1 MPNTVFTDEQIN
13 SIMELINAT
22 RHTQYIGARYVPIFG
37 RKGETSIEWDNT
49 APYEPLTIVL
59 HQGNSYTSRQYVPI
73 GIDILNEDFWANTG
87 NYNAQIEQYRQDV
100 LRYDARITTAQTGAD
115 AANDKLSAMG
125 VNTIS
130 DGTDMLHRFN
140 TMETSV
146 TTVEHM
152 ARNLPVA
159 TIDPDGDAAE
169 QLQSQIDASAS
180 SGGIIIPAGV
190 YILDTPLNTPYNWSN
205 SNDWSMVA
213 YGAVFRPAIDM
224 DYVIG
229 LGYNNAN
236 GTGKNN
242 LNLYGLTVDGSYK
255 AKKCIKI
262 STNVLGG
269 MISDVTAYG
278 ATDINIHIGDGTH
291 QYGSSQNYIISNVNV
306 GKLDDY
312 SDKYTPTNML
322 LSSADITLNNVTSFD
337 AKTHIQTS
345 GNYIT
350 ASNIHCYTKGR
361 VPSPITGIACA
372 GGNFSNIYVDWVD
385 VGVETS
391 SNSTLLDKKMPLN
404 VTNIFYYRPDNKDT
418 GGNLL
423 CAVRASEKCVGA
435 ISGISAKIDNTI
447 HQNSNYRP
455 VVLYDAELTQTR
467 TIPNDISVDARCSL
481 RTWDNGFVNSASM
494 ISNAGPHKLV
504 ESDNYNPTENN
515 GTIIGAIPSGTL
527 GLYKITLMAENG
539 SMLDEVMLQT
549 GVWLYM
555 DISSKTRVNRTNLV
569 LNVSQPVTITMDGV
583 AKEYRYIYV
592 TRSSTP
598 KEGTNNSLKNMF
610 VKVESAYPY
619 YLPFNWQL
627 PRFTAEETPLVKGE
641 LNP

>member
-1 MPNTVFTDEQIN
+1 MATTPVFSDEQIA
-13 SIMELINAT
+13 SILDLINTT

-37 RKGETSIEWDNT
+37 RKGEATIEWDNT
-49 APYEPLTIVL
+49 APYEPLTVVL
-59 HQGNSYTSRQYVPI
+59 HQGNSYTSKQYVPT

-100 LRYDARITTAQTGAD
+100 LQYDARITTAQTGAD
-115 AANDKLSAMG
+115 AANDKLSAFG
-125 VNTIS
+125 INTVQ
-130 DGTDMLHRFN
+130 DA
-140 TMETSV
+140 
-146 TTVEHM
+146 TTAKTEADERAATIDHM

-159 TIDPDGDAAE
+159 TINPDDAAAE
-169 QLQSQIDASAS
+169 QLQAQIDASAGR
-180 SGGIIIPAGV
+180 GGIIIPAGV
-190 YILDTPLNTPYNWSN
+190 YTLDTPLNTPYNWPN
-205 SNDWSMVA
+205 ANDWTMVA
-213 YGAVFRPAIDM
+213 YGAVFKPANAM

-229 LGYNNAN
+229 LGYNDAS

-262 STNVLGG
+262 STHVLGG
-269 MISDVTAYG
+269 MMADVTAYG
-278 ATDINIHIGDGTH
+278 ATEANIHIGDGTH
-291 QYGSSQNYIISNVNV
+291 QYGSSQNYIISNINV

-312 SDKYTPTNML
+312 SDNYTPINML

-345 GNYIT
+345 GNYLT

-372 GGNFSNIYVDWVD
+372 GGNFSDIYMDWVD
-385 VGVETS
+385 VGIETS
-391 SNSTLLDKKMPLN
+391 SDGTLLDTKMPLN

-418 GGNLL
+418 GDTLL
-423 CAVRASEKCVGA
+423 CAVRASEQCVGA
-435 ISGISAKIDNTI
+435 ISGISAKIDKPI

-455 VVLYDAELTQTR
+455 VVLYNSAHTQTQ
-467 TIPNDISVDARCSL
+467 TIPNDIYVDTGCSL

-494 ISNAGPHKLV
+494 VSNAGPHKLV
-504 ESDNYNPTENN
+504 EGDAYNPTETN
-515 GTIIGAIPSGTL
+515 GTVIGAIPSGVL
-527 GLYKITLMAENG
+527 GLYKVQLMAENG

-569 LNVSQPVTITMDGV
+569 LNVSQPVTMTLDGV
-583 AKEYRYIYV
+583 AKEYRYVYV

-610 VKVESAYPY
+610 VNVESAYPY

-627 PRFTAEETPLVKGE
+627 PRFAAEETPLIKGE

>member
-1 MPNTVFTDEQIN
+1 MATTVFTDEQIN

-37 RKGETSIEWDNT
+37 RKGETSIEWNNT

-59 HQGNSYTSRQYVPI
+59 HQGNSYTSRQYVPV
-73 GIDILNEDFWANTG
+73 GIDIRNEDFWANTG
-87 NYNAQIEQYRQDV
+87 NYNAQVEQYRQDV
-100 LRYDARITTAQTGAD
+100 LRYDARITTAQTDAD
-115 AANDKLSAMG
+115 AANDKLAAFGINSVQDAADRAA
-125 VNTIS
+125 TI
-130 DGTDMLHRFN
+130 D
-140 TMETSV
+140 
-146 TTVEHM
+146 HM

-169 QLQSQIDASAS
+169 QLQAQIDASAGR
-180 SGGIIIPAGV
+180 GGIIIPAGV
-190 YILDTPLNTPYNWSN
+190 YTLDAPLHTPYNWPN
-205 SNDWSMVA
+205 TNDWSMVA
-213 YGAVFRPAIDM
+213 YGATFKPTINM

-229 LGYNNAN
+229 LGYNDAN

-242 LNLYGLTVDGSYK
+242 LNLYGLTVDGGYK
-255 AKKCIKI
+255 AKKCVKI
-262 STNVLGG
+262 STHMLGG
-269 MISDVTAYG
+269 MMSDVTAYG
-278 ATDINIHIGDGTH
+278 ATEVNIHIGDGTH
-291 QYGSSQNYIISNVNV
+291 LYGASQNYIISDVTV

-312 SDKYTPTNML
+312 SDNYTPVNML
-322 LSSADITLNNVTSFD
+322 LSSADITLTNVTSFD

-345 GNYIT
+345 GNYVT

-372 GGNFSNIYVDWVD
+372 GGNFSNIYMDWVD

-391 SNSTLLDKKMPLN
+391 SNGTLLDRKMPLN
-404 VTNIFYYRPDNKDT
+404 VSNIFYYRPDNKDT
-418 GGNLL
+418 GDNLL
-423 CAVRASEKCVGA
+423 CAVRASAQCVGA
-435 ISGISAKIDNTI
+435 ISGISAKIDNAI

-467 TIPNDISVDARCSL
+467 TIPTDISVDTGCSL
-481 RTWDNGFVNSASM
+481 RTWNNGFVNSANM

-504 ESDNYNPTENN
+504 ESDTSNPTETN
-515 GTIIGAIPSGTL
+515 GTVIGAIPTGFL
-527 GLYKITLMAENG
+527 GLYKISLMAENG
-539 SMLDEVMLQT
+539 SMLDEIMLQT
-549 GVWLYM
+549 GAWLYM

-592 TRSSTP
+592 TRSTTP
-598 KEGTNNSLKNMF
+598 KEGTNSSLKNMF

-627 PRFTAEETPLVKGE
+627 PRFTTEETPLLKGE

>member
-1 MPNTVFTDEQIN
+1 MATTVFTDEQIN
-13 SIMELINAT
+13 SIMEMINTT

-59 HQGNSYTSRQYVPI
+59 HQGNSYTSRQYVPT
-73 GIDILNEDFWANTG
+73 GIDIHNDNFWANTG

-100 LRYDARITTAQTGAD
+100 LRYDARITTAQTDAD
-115 AANDKLSAMG
+115 AANDKLAAFG
-125 VNTIS
+125 INTVQ
-130 DGTDMLHRFN
+130 DA
-140 TMETSV
+140 
-146 TTVEHM
+146 TTAKTEADKRAATVDHI

-159 TIDPDGDAAE
+159 TIDPDGNAAE
-169 QLQSQIDASAS
+169 QLQAQIDASAGK
-180 SGGIIIPAGV
+180 GGIIIPAGV
-190 YILDTPLNTPYNWSN
+190 YTLDAPLHTPYNWPDA
-205 SNDWSMVA
+205 NDWTMVA
-213 YGAVFRPAIDM
+213 YGAVFKPAKTM

-229 LGYNNAN
+229 LGYNDAS

-242 LNLYGLTVDGSYK
+242 LNLYGLTIDGSYK
-255 AKKCIKI
+255 AKKCVKV

-269 MISDVTAYG
+269 MMSDVTAYG
-278 ATDINIHIGDGTH
+278 ATEVNIHIGDGTH
-291 QYGSSQNYIISNVNV
+291 QYGSSQNYIISNVTV
-306 GKLDDY
+306 GKLEDY
-312 SDKYTPTNML
+312 SNNYTPVNML
-322 LSSADITLNNVTSFD
+322 LSSADMTLDNVTSFD
-337 AKTHIQTS
+337 AKTHIQTA

-391 SNSTLLDKKMPLN
+391 ANGTLLDRKMPLN
-404 VTNIFYYRPDNKDT
+404 VSNIFYYRPDNKDT
-418 GGNLL
+418 GDNLL

-435 ISGISAKIDNTI
+435 ISGISAIMVNAL

-455 VVLYDAELTQTR
+455 VVLYDADHTQTR
-467 TIPNDISVDARCSL
+467 TIPNDISVDTGCSL
-481 RTWDNGFVNSASM
+481 RTWNNGFVNSASM
-494 ISNAGPHKLV
+494 ISNTGPHKLV
-504 ESDNYNPTENN
+504 ESDTSNPTETN
-515 GTIIGAIPSGTL
+515 GTVIGAIPSGTL
-527 GLYKITLMAENG
+527 GLYKISLMAENG
-539 SMLDEVMLQT
+539 SMFDEVMLQT
-549 GVWLYM
+549 GAWLYM

-583 AKEYRYIYV
+583 AREYRYIYV
-592 TRSSTP
+592 TRSNSP

-627 PRFTAEETPLVKGE
+627 PRFTAEETPMIKGE

>member
-1 MPNTVFTDEQIN
+1 MATTVFTDEQIN

-37 RKGETSIEWDNT
+37 RKGETSIEWDDT

-59 HQGNSYTSRQYVPI
+59 YKGNSYTSRQYVPV
-73 GIDILNEDFWANTG
+73 GIDIHNDNFWANTG

-100 LRYDARITTAQTGAD
+100 LRYDARITTAQTSAD
-115 AANDKLSAMG
+115 AANDKLAAFG
-125 VNTIS
+125 I
-130 DGTDMLHRFN
+130 
-140 TMETSV
+140 
-146 TTVEHM
+146 TTVQDATTAKTEADSRATTLDHM

-169 QLQSQIDASAS
+169 QLQTQIDASAGK
-180 SGGIIIPAGV
+180 GGIIIPAGV
-190 YILDTPLNTPYNWSN
+190 YMLNAPLNTPYNWPN
-205 SNDWSMVA
+205 ANDWSMVA
-213 YGAVFRPAIDM
+213 YGAVFKPAKDM

-229 LGYNNAN
+229 LGYNDAS

-242 LNLYGLTVDGSYK
+242 LNLYGLTIDGSYK
-255 AKKCIKI
+255 AKKCIKV

-269 MISDVTAYG
+269 MMSDVTAYG
-278 ATDINIHIGDGTH
+278 AIEVNIHIGDGTH
-291 QYGSSQNYIISNVNV
+291 QYGSSQNYIISNINV
-306 GKLDDY
+306 GKLADY
-312 SDKYTPTNML
+312 SDNYTPINML

-345 GNYIT
+345 GNYVT

-385 VGVETS
+385 VGIETS
-391 SNSTLLDKKMPLN
+391 ANGTLLDKKMPLN
-404 VTNIFYYRPDNKDT
+404 VSNIFYYRPDNKDT
-418 GGNLL
+418 GDNLL

-435 ISGISAKIDNTI
+435 LSGISAIMVNAL

-455 VVLYDAELTQTR
+455 VVLYDAEHTQTR
-467 TIPNDISVDARCSL
+467 TIPNDISVNAGCSL
-481 RTWDNGFVNSASM
+481 RTWNNGFVNSASM
-494 ISNAGPHKLV
+494 VSNAGPHKLV
-504 ESDNYNPTENN
+504 ESDTSNPTETN
-515 GTIIGAIPSGTL
+515 GTVIGAIPSGTL

-549 GVWLYM
+549 GAWLYM

-583 AKEYRYIYV
+583 AKEYRYLYV

-627 PRFTAEETPLVKGE
+627 PRFTAEETPMIKGE

>member
-1 MPNTVFTDEQIN
+1 MATTVFTDEQIN

-37 RKGETSIEWDNT
+37 RKGETSIEWDNS

-59 HQGNSYTSRQYVPI
+59 HQGNSYTSRQYVPA
-73 GIDILNEDFWANTG
+73 GIDIHNDNFWANTG

-115 AANDKLSAMG
+115 AANDKLAAFGINSVQDAADRAA
-125 VNTIS
+125 TI
-130 DGTDMLHRFN
+130 D
-140 TMETSV
+140 
-146 TTVEHM
+146 HM
-152 ARNLPVA
+152 TRNLPVA
-159 TIDPDGDAAE
+159 TIDPDGNAAE
-169 QLQSQIDASAS
+169 QMQAQIDASAGR
-180 SGGIIIPAGV
+180 GGIIIPAGV
-190 YILDTPLNTPYNWSN
+190 YTLDTPLHTPYNWPN
-205 SNDWSMVA
+205 ANDWTMVA
-213 YGAVFRPAIDM
+213 YGAVFKPATTM

-229 LGYNNAN
+229 LGYNDAN

-242 LNLYGLTVDGSYK
+242 LNLYGLTVDGGYK

-269 MISDVTAYG
+269 MMADVTAYG
-278 ATDINIHIGDGTH
+278 ATEINIHIGDGTH

-312 SDKYTPTNML
+312 SDNYTPVNLL
-322 LSSADITLNNVTSFD
+322 LSSADITLTNITSFD
-337 AKTHIQTS
+337 AKTHIQTA
-345 GNYIT
+345 GNYVT

-385 VGVETS
+385 VGIETS
-391 SNSTLLDKKMPLN
+391 SNGTLLDKKMPLN

-418 GGNLL
+418 GDNLL
-423 CAVRASEKCVGA
+423 CAVRASDRCVGA
-435 ISGISAKIDNTI
+435 ISGISAIMVTAI

-455 VVLYDAELTQTR
+455 VVLYDADHTQTR
-467 TIPNDISVDARCSL
+467 TIPNDISVDTGCSL
-481 RTWDNGFVNSASM
+481 RTWNNGFVNSASM
-494 ISNAGPHKLV
+494 VSNTGPHKLV
-504 ESDNYNPTENN
+504 ESDTSNPTETN
-515 GTIIGAIPSGTL
+515 GTVIGAIPTGTL
-527 GLYKITLMAENG
+527 ALYKIQLMTENG
-539 SMLDEVMLQT
+539 SMFDEVMLQT
-549 GVWLYM
+549 GAWLYM

-569 LNVSQPVTITMDGV
+569 LNVSQPVTITMEGV

-627 PRFTAEETPLVKGE
+627 PRFTAEETPMIKGE

>member
-1 MPNTVFTDEQIN
+1 MATTVFTDEQIN
-13 SIMELINAT
+13 SIMEMINAT

-37 RKGETSIEWDNT
+37 RKGETSITWDSS

-59 HQGNSYTSRQYVPI
+59 YKGNSYTSRQYVPT
-73 GIDILNEDFWANTG
+73 GIDIHNDNFWANTG

-100 LRYDARITTAQTGAD
+100 LRYDARITTAQTDAD
-115 AANDKLSAMG
+115 AANDKLAAFGINSVQDAADRAA
-125 VNTIS
+125 TI
-130 DGTDMLHRFN
+130 D
-140 TMETSV
+140 
-146 TTVEHM
+146 HM
-152 ARNLPVA
+152 ARNFPVA

-169 QLQSQIDASAS
+169 QLQAQIDASAGR
-180 SGGIIIPAGV
+180 GGIIIPAGV
-190 YILDTPLNTPYNWSN
+190 YMLDAPLNTPYNWPN
-205 SNDWSMVA
+205 TNDWTMVA
-213 YGAVFRPAIDM
+213 YGAVFKPANTM

-229 LGYNNAN
+229 LGYNDAN

-242 LNLYGLTVDGSYK
+242 LNLYGLTIDGSYK

-269 MISDVTAYG
+269 MMSDVTAYG
-278 ATDINIHIGDGTH
+278 ATEVNIHIGDGTH
-291 QYGSSQNYIISNVNV
+291 QYGSSQNYIISNVQV
-306 GKLDDY
+306 GKLEDY
-312 SDKYTPTNML
+312 SNNYTPVNML
-322 LSSADITLNNVTSFD
+322 LSSADMTLDNVTSFD

-385 VGVETS
+385 VGIETS
-391 SNSTLLDKKMPLN
+391 ANGTLLDRKMPLN
-404 VTNIFYYRPDNKDT
+404 VSNIFYYRPDTKDT
-418 GGNLL
+418 GDNLL
-423 CAVRASEKCVGA
+423 CAVRASDKCVGA
-435 ISGISAKIDNTI
+435 ISGISAIMVNAI

-455 VVLYDAELTQTR
+455 VVLYDADHTQTR
-467 TIPNDISVDARCSL
+467 TIPNDISINAGCSL
-481 RTWDNGFVNSASM
+481 RTWNNGFVNSASM

-504 ESDNYNPTENN
+504 ESDASNPTETN
-515 GTIIGAIPSGTL
+515 GTVIGAIPSGTL
-527 GLYKITLMAENG
+527 GLYKISLMAENG

-549 GVWLYM
+549 GAWLYM

-583 AKEYRYIYV
+583 AKEYRYLYV
-592 TRSSTP
+592 TRSNSP

-627 PRFTAEETPLVKGE
+627 PRFTAEETPMIKGE

>member
-1 MPNTVFTDEQIN
+1 MATTPVFSDEQIA
-13 SIMELINAT
+13 SILNLINTT

-37 RKGETSIEWDNT
+37 RKGETPIEWDNS

-59 HQGNSYTSRQYVPI
+59 HQGNSYTSRQYVPT

-100 LRYDARITTAQTGAD
+100 LRYDTRITTAQTGAD
-115 AANDKLSAMG
+115 AANDKLAAFG
-125 VNTIS
+125 INTVQ
-130 DGTDMLHRFN
+130 DA
-140 TMETSV
+140 
-146 TTVEHM
+146 TTAKTEADERAATVDHM

-159 TIDPDGDAAE
+159 TIDPDGNAAE
-169 QLQSQIDASAS
+169 QLQAQIDASAGR
-180 SGGIIIPAGV
+180 GGIVIPAGV
-190 YILDTPLNTPYNWSN
+190 YTLDAPLNTPYNWPN
-205 SNDWSMVA
+205 ANDWTMVA
-213 YGAVFRPAIDM
+213 YGAVFKPANAM

-229 LGYNNAN
+229 LGYNDAS
-236 GTGKNN
+236 GAGKNN

-269 MISDVTAYG
+269 MMADVTAYG
-278 ATDINIHIGDGTH
+278 ATEVNIHIGDGTH
-291 QYGSSQNYIISNVNV
+291 QYGSSQNYIISNVQV

-312 SDKYTPTNML
+312 SDNYTPVNML
-322 LSSADITLNNVTSFD
+322 LSSADITLTNVTSFD
-337 AKTHIQTS
+337 TKTHIQTS
-345 GNYIT
+345 GNYLT
-350 ASNIHCYTKGR
+350 ASNIHCYTKRR

-391 SNSTLLDKKMPLN
+391 SNGTLLDGKMPLN
-404 VTNIFYYRPDNKDT
+404 VSNIFYYRPDNKDT
-418 GGNLL
+418 GDNLL
-423 CAVRASEKCVGA
+423 CAVRASEQCVGS
-435 ISGISAKIDNTI
+435 ISGISAKIDNPI

-455 VVLYDAELTQTR
+455 VVLYNADHTQTQ
-467 TIPNDISVDARCSL
+467 TIPNDIYVGTGCSL

-494 ISNAGPHKLV
+494 VSNAGPHKLV
-504 ESDNYNPTENN
+504 EGDAYNPTETN
-515 GTIIGAIPSGTL
+515 GTVIGAIPSGIL

-539 SMLDEVMLQT
+539 SMFDEVMLQT

-569 LNVSQPVTITMDGV
+569 LNVSQPVTITLDGV
-583 AKEYRYIYV
+583 AKNYRYIYV
-592 TRSSTP
+592 TKSSTP

-627 PRFTAEETPLVKGE
+627 PRFAAEETPLIKGE

>member
-1 MPNTVFTDEQIN
+1 MATTVFTDEQIN
-13 SIMELINAT
+13 SIMELINTT

-59 HQGNSYTSRQYVPI
+59 HQGNSYTSRQYVPV

-87 NYNAQIEQYRQDV
+87 NYNAQVEQYRRDTQQALTQSDDA
-100 LRYDARITTAQTGAD
+100 LRRLT
-115 AANDKLSAMG
+115 AMG
-125 VNTIS
+125 VNNEQ
-130 DGTDMLHRFN
+130 DGTDLRERFD
-140 TMETSV
+140 
-146 TTVEHM
+146 HM

-159 TIDPDGDAAE
+159 TIDPDGNAAE
-169 QLQSQIDASAS
+169 QLQAQIDASAGK
-180 SGGIIIPAGV
+180 GGIIIPAGV
-190 YILDTPLNTPYNWSN
+190 YTLNAPLHTPYNWPN
-205 SNDWSMVA
+205 ANDWAMVA
-213 YGAVFRPAIDM
+213 YGAVFKPATTM

-229 LGYNNAN
+229 FGYNDA
-236 GTGKNN
+236 GAGGKNN
-242 LNLYGLTVDGSYK
+242 LNVYGLTVDGSYK

-262 STNVLGG
+262 STKVLGG
-269 MISDVTAYG
+269 MMADVTAYG
-278 ATDINIHIGDGTH
+278 ATEVNIHIGDGTH
-291 QYGSSQNYIISNVNV
+291 LYGASQNYIINNVTV

-312 SDKYTPTNML
+312 SDNYTPVNML

-345 GNYIT
+345 GNYVM

-372 GGNFSNIYVDWVD
+372 GGNFSNIYMDWVD

-391 SNSTLLDKKMPLN
+391 SNGTLLNQKMPLN
-404 VTNIFYYRPDNKDT
+404 VTNIFYYRPDGKDT
-418 GGNLL
+418 GDNLL
-423 CAVRASEKCVGA
+423 CAVRASEQCVGA
-435 ISGISAKIDNTI
+435 ISGISAKIDNVI

-467 TIPNDISVDARCSL
+467 TIPSDISVDAGCSL
-481 RTWDNGFVNSASM
+481 RTWDNGFVNSANM

-504 ESDNYNPTENN
+504 ESDDYSPTETN
-515 GTIIGAIPSGTL
+515 GSVIGAIPSGTL
-527 GLYKITLMAENG
+527 GLYKIQLMAENG

-569 LNVSQPVTITMDGV
+569 LNVSKPVTITMNGV
-583 AKEYRYIYV
+583 SKEYRYIYV

-610 VKVESAYPY
+610 VKVESAFPY
-619 YLPFNWQL
+619 YLPFNWRL
-627 PRFTAEETPLVKGE
+627 PRFAAEETPWIKGE